1 MKKVFYLSDPLTDCL
16 DIILWV
22 DILNGEKLTSIDFV
36 KLIKLYYS
44 LN

>member
-1 MKKVFYLSDPLTDCL
+1 MKQIYYLTTLEDCL
-16 DIILWV
+16 DIILWC
-22 DILNGEKLTSIDFV
+22 DILNGEPVISADFV